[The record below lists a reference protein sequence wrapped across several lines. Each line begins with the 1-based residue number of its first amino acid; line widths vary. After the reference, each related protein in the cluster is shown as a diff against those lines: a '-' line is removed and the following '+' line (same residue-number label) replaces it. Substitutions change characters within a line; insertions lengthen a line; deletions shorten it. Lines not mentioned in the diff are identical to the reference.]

1 MREITMKVYNLNEL
15 NEEVKVKV
23 IEDYRELLGALRNQ
37 DLTKEYL
44 LSILEDDYNLKDF
57 ELDYSLSYSQGD
69 GVCFYGNNVLSYAIL
84 KNGDYNNANAFEK
97 YVMDNYKGEE
107 FEHILNYLN
116 YDYSIFIE
124 KTNHHY
130 SHCYTCQ
137 FNNDYYDDDDVIYD
151 YYDNLILNLQKDLK
165 IYVYNPICKELEKLG
180 YKFIEVDD
188 EEVIEFI
195 KDNEYE
201 FFENG
206 ENYIG

>member
-69 GVCFYGNNVLSYAIL
+69 GVCFYNGGINALSYTIL

-97 YVMDNYKGEE
+97 YIMDNYSGEE
-107 FEHILNYLN
+107 FEAILGYLN
-116 YDYSIFIE
+116 EGNSILID
-124 KTNHHY
+124 KVYYNY
-130 SHCYTCQ
+130 SHLNTCEIRYE
-137 FNNDYYDDDDVIYD
+137 FNYDDNVIMEKILQNLC
-151 YYDNLILNLQKDLK
+151 DNLKT
-165 IYVYNPICKELEKLG
+165 YVYNPICKKLEKLG
-180 YKFIEVDD
+180 YDFMEVSD

-195 KDNEYE
+195 EDNKYE

-206 ENYIG
+206 ENYVD